1 MLSLVNENQ
10 KFNHH
15 SIILKTPKNYITD
28 LFLGNRFYTALILC
42 SVFFLLRF
50 FIKWFGVLPY
60 VAVGSVGCLFIID
73 YLFLF
78 FKGGL
83 FATRT
88 HAERFSNGDE
98 NPVRLDIENYY
109 SLPVTVEIIDEI
121 PEQFQRRDV
130 LFKVA
135 IPSKSSK
142 AIHYSLRPVKR
153 GAYRFGTINVYVSGP
168 INFVKR
174 RFRYLQDKM
183 VPVYPSYIQ
192 MRQYQLL
199 AIHNRLSEIGIRK
212 VRRIGHSMEF
222 EQIKDYV
229 GGDDYRTVNWKAT
242 AKKGQLMVNHYT
254 DEKSQQIYCVI
265 DKGRVM
271 KMPFEG
277 LSLLDYAINASL
289 VLANVALL
297 KQDKAGLI
305 TFSERIGSVIMADR
319 KATQMQSILEILYN
333 LKTRY
338 LESDFERLYAHIR
351 NRIKQRSLVVLF
363 TNFESLTGLQRQLP
377 YLRKIAQHHLLLVV
391 FFENTELRQLTSTVV
406 NDVESIYIKT
416 IAEKFAFE
424 KKLIVK
430 ELQKYGI
437 LTILTAP
444 QNLTINTVNKYLELK
459 ARQRI

>member
-1 MLSLVNENQ
+1 LN
-10 KFNHH
+10 KFF
-15 SIILKTPKNYITD
+15 KKYIGD
-28 LFLGNRFYTALILC
+28 LFLTNTLYAALIFS

-50 FIKWFGVLPY
+50 FIKWLGILPY
-60 VAVGSVGCLFIID
+60 ILTGTITCLCIMD
-73 YLFLF
+73 YIFLF
-78 FKGGL
+78 MRKGKL

-98 NPVRLDIENYY
+98 NPVRIDVENYY
-109 SLPVTVEIIDEI
+109 DQPVSIEIIDEI
-121 PEQFQRRDV
+121 PQQFQRRDV
-130 LFKVA
+130 LFKTK
-135 IPSKSSK
+135 IPAKESRV
-142 AIHYSLRPVKR
+142 IQYSLRPVKR
-153 GAYRFGTINVYVSGP
+153 GEYFFGTINVYVSGP
-168 INFVKR
+168 IKLVKR
-174 RFRYLQDKM
+174 RFRFHQDKM

-199 AIHNRLSEIGIRK
+199 AIHNRLSEIGVKK
-212 VRRIGHSMEF
+212 VRRIGHSLEF

-229 GGDDYRTVNWKAT
+229 WGDDYRTVNWKAT

-265 DKGRVM
+265 DKGRAM

-289 VLANVALL
+289 VLSNVALV

-305 TFSERIGSVIMADR
+305 TFSEKLGSMLMADK
-319 KATQMQSILEILYN
+319 KATQMQSILEVLYN
-333 LKTRY
+333 QKTRY

-351 NRIKQRSLVVLF
+351 NRITQRSLIVMF
-363 TNFESLTGLQRQLP
+363 TNFESMTGLQRQLL

-391 FFENTELRQLTSTVV
+391 FFENTELSELTQKPV
-406 NDVESIYIKT
+406 NDIESIYTKT

-444 QNLTINTVNKYLELK
+444 KNITVNTVNKYLELK
-459 ARQRI
+459 ARQVV